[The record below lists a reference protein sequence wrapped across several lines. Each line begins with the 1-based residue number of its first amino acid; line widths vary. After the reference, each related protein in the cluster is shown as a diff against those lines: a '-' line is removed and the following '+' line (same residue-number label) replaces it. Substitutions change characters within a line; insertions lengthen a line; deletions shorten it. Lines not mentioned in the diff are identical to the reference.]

1 MNSSFQNLKNI
12 LETLLGPNGCPWDRE
27 QTLDSLCSS
36 LLEETCE
43 TIDAINLSDNDHIKE
58 ELGDL
63 FFNVLFLCLVGEK
76 ENRFKLDEV
85 LEGISNKLIRRHP
98 HIFGEM
104 ELKTSEEVAHQ
115 WEEIKKR
122 EKKDRQNIL
131 EGIPQSLPALARA
144 NQVLKKLQKENF
156 KVPSFENNHFTNDE
170 ELGQMLLTIV
180 MKAREKKI
188 DPEKAL
194 RKSVALLEK
203 NYLDALKD

>member
-1 MNSSFQNLKNI
+1 MVSNHFNLPKMVFQNLKNI

-144 NQVLKKLQKENF
+144 NQVLKKLQKENTIKL
-156 KVPSFENNHFTNDE
+156 KV
-170 ELGQMLLTIV
+170 Q
-180 MKAREKKI
+180 
-188 DPEKAL
+188 
-194 RKSVALLEK
+194 
-203 NYLDALKD
+203 